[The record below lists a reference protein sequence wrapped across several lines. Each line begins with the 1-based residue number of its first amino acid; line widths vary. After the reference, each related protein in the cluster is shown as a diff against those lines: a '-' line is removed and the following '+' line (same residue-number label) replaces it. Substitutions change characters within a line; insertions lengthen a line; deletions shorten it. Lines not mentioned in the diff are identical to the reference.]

1 MSTVSPALKNLFD
14 IIPFDDI
21 IVNEANIIGG
31 LIMSHFFAILSR
43 MKYIKRWG
51 LMRNNREENLSEHTL
66 EVAYIAQALAVIS
79 NKRFGGD
86 FDPNAV
92 AAAAMFHDTSE
103 ILTGDLPTPIKY
115 YNPDIKSAYKKI
127 EAIAEDELISMLPSD
142 MQDFYREFYTPDEKT
157 EHLIKAADKLSALIK
172 CIEEKNMG
180 NREFSSAEQ
189 SAREALA
196 SLNLPEANVFMEEFL
211 PSFSMTLDE
220 QRQIKKQ

>member
-1 MSTVSPALKNLFD
+1 
-14 IIPFDDI
+14 
-21 IVNEANIIGG
+21 
-31 LIMSHFFAILSR
+31 MSHFFAILSR

-51 LMRNNREENLSEHTL
+51 LMRNTREENLSEHSL
-66 EVAYIAQALAVIS
+66 EVAYIAHALAVIG
-79 NKRFGGD
+79 NKRFGGS

-92 AAAAMFHDTSE
+92 AAAAMFHDSSE

-127 EAIAEDELISMLPSD
+127 EAIAEDELLSMLPED
-142 MQDFYREFYTPDEKT
+142 MRDEYKALYNPDEKSNQ
-157 EHLIKAADKLSALIK
+157 LIKAADKLSALIK

-180 NREFSSAEQ
+180 NREFSSAEE
-189 SAREALA
+189 SARNALCDM
-196 SLNLPEANVFMEEFL
+196 NLPEVRVFMEEFL